1 MAVTVLSLLPSSI
14 GSEEELTGTPL
25 ACLKASPL
33 HSSSCT
39 CIRSNRK
46 LQFLTFS
53 SFKSQ
58 RQLGCDGDGF
68 LESSCSCVQC
78 TSPAR
83 CPWTLA
89 FSTTAL
95 QSRKTSTPSLPS
107 LSRAGSHKSPRTDSS
122 SDGKVFSRLTAMS
135 PLFYHFPSAPITS
148 PSNTCHKKKHIFLHT
163 SFRGWRS
170 HFLLQILNM
179 YLKS

>member
-1 MAVTVLSLLPSSI
+1 MITTLSI

-39 CIRSNRK
+39 CIRSNCK

-89 FSTTAL
+89 FSTTACKVERQTPHHYPASL
-95 QSRKTSTPSLPS
+95 EQGLINPHEQTPVQTGRSSLGSLLCLLSFTTSHLC
-107 LSRAGSHKSPRTDSS
+107 L
-122 SDGKVFSRLTAMS
+122 
-135 PLFYHFPSAPITS
+135 
-148 PSNTCHKKKHIFLHT
+148 
-163 SFRGWRS
+163 
-170 HFLLQILNM
+170 
-179 YLKS
+179 